1 MAEKYFFLLSIWSFS
16 SASSVTCPVAQSFT
30 DFLVDDQVSSNPL
43 HLLWKPE
50 DRMYY
55 LFIIITTYLFIA
67 ELNLYILHLLS
78 YNYGDLL
85 VVTLGDIFS
94 RAFYKELLYLHFP
107 LASLLINIFPS
118 LRHHCLYVLLFYPKC
133 SDGLALRSF
142 LFFAIYTQSTT
153 ESLCFNHR
161 ASSKGTVL
169 IMWFIGRLMLF
180 LNSVIFSLK
189 AYMWC

>member
-1 MAEKYFFLLSIWSFS
+1 M
-16 SASSVTCPVAQSFT
+16 AQSFT
-30 DFLVDDQVSSNPL
+30 DFLVDDQISSNPL

-118 LRHHCLYVLLFYPKC
+118 LRHPCLYVLLFYPKC
-133 SDGLALRSF
+133 SDGL
-142 LFFAIYTQSTT
+142 
-153 ESLCFNHR
+153 
-161 ASSKGTVL
+161 G
-169 IMWFIGRLMLF
+169 
-180 LNSVIFSLK
+180 
-189 AYMWC
+189 